1 MSPAFLLPVVLDYYR
16 EKVREHAYVKWYY
29 FIIYFII
36 YVYECNMISQS
47 SDSNQQSMANGD
59 NFIKYN

>member
-1 MSPAFLLPVVLDYYR
+1 MHMLND
-16 EKVREHAYVKWYY
+16 
-29 FIIYFII
+29 II

-47 SDSNQQSMANGD
+47 SDYNQQSMANGD